1 MKERKKKKKKPSNSS
16 WVHSKNKTALKLPNP
31 LGPTALHTIVE
42 WACSISSH
50 SPGLLQLQAQTPK
63 NTRGL
68 PLVTVSIRNGNN
80 FGGKIENTVW
90 LHWTYIIRDNLF
102 N

>member
-1 MKERKKKKKKPSNSS
+1 MKLLKKKKNPSSSS
-16 WVHSKNKTALKLPNP
+16 WAHSKNKTTPKLPNP
-31 LGPTALHTIVE
+31 LGPTTLYTIVE
-42 WACSISSH
+42 WAGFISAH

-63 NTRGL
+63 NTKGL
-68 PLVTVSIRNGNN
+68 PLVAVSLRNGNN